1 MKVPLLSRLLTMA
14 GAVSLLCGI
23 SMTAIAAGP
32 QVVSGPGAEPIVSSR
47 GVPTQSTSSGQ
58 KKMVPI
64 ASHWSMASSEI
75 RGVSR

>member
-1 MKVPLLSRLLTMA
+1 MKLPLLSRLLTMA

-32 QVVSGPGAEPIVSSR
+32 QVVSGPGADADCFKPWSADTKYFKW
-47 GVPTQSTSSGQ
+47 P

-64 ASHWSMASSEI
+64 ASHWSMGSSEI